1 MPPDTV
7 PADSGLKQG
16 LGFVGVYALIIT
28 SMIGTSLFFGI
39 SKGAALAG
47 PASVIA
53 WFLIGFVTIY
63 VASCFGELISMYP
76 TSGGVYEFTKQAYGR
91 FPSFL
96 VGWMSWIVSNVGSA
110 VLVVAAL
117 EFLLPGTGT
126 VLIQGFLI
134 SKGLIKLTIA
144 IVIILLFNA
153 IAYRG
158 IDASQKILVI
168 CAAAILVLVVGI
180 IISGSSSVTP
190 IDLSAQSFSNIAIMV
205 TVFFLV
211 ESFFGWE
218 SASFLAEE
226 TRDATRVIPRALV
239 WASTTMALFGIGLA
253 IILFANYPSD
263 VLAQDPNPVVT
274 LVKDQFP
281 GAVPIVIGGVFIA
294 FLSGVISNVISSPR
308 LLFAL
313 ARDRLFIEQCTKLHP
328 RYKSPVNAILF
339 QTVVTIV
346 VIIFAF
352 GKYEFLLSM
361 LVPIALIMYAAVLV
375 AVPLLRKT
383 KPHHAR
389 PYKVW
394 GGSWLPILVA
404 LFYFGVVLGWF
415 FTTPQAASAIIL
427 IAGFML
433 LAVPIYWFVTII
445 YNPDAIISVNDSAA
459 RASFWLEDFLL
470 PRPIRKE
477 LIASFGEHLE
487 GKTVLEYGAGVGTF
501 TMTLAEAVGPRG
513 AILASD
519 ISESNLEIL
528 AERARKR
535 GHNIR
540 TILDEHQMN
549 RVHPDITHADV
560 VYSVGFLGY
569 VQDLGKVLRELQQ
582 ILPDNG
588 RICFVEYTN
597 LFKVLPDPAIVAD
610 VEKLRTTF
618 QNAGFAIAIKKRPG
632 FLWNYIIIEGIKT
645 DKKVAY
651 V

>member
-339 QTVVTIV
+339 QTVVTII

-375 AVPLLRKT
+375 AVPLLRKML
-383 KPHHAR
+383 
-389 PYKVW
+389 
-394 GGSWLPILVA
+394 GG
-404 LFYFGVVLGWF
+404 
-415 FTTPQAASAIIL
+415 
-427 IAGFML
+427 
-433 LAVPIYWFVTII
+433 
-445 YNPDAIISVNDSAA
+445 
-459 RASFWLEDFLL
+459 R
-470 PRPIRKE
+470 
-477 LIASFGEHLE
+477 
-487 GKTVLEYGAGVGTF
+487 TF
-501 TMTLAEAVGPRG
+501 
-513 AILASD
+513 
-519 ISESNLEIL
+519 
-528 AERARKR
+528 
-535 GHNIR
+535 
-540 TILDEHQMN
+540 Q
-549 RVHPDITHADV
+549 
-560 VYSVGFLGY
+560 VYRQY
-569 VQDLGKVLRELQQ
+569 
-582 ILPDNG
+582 
-588 RICFVEYTN
+588 
-597 LFKVLPDPAIVAD
+597 
-610 VEKLRTTF
+610 EKLF
-618 QNAGFAIAIKKRPG
+618 S
-632 FLWNYIIIEGIKT
+632 
-645 DKKVAY
+645 
-651 V
+651 